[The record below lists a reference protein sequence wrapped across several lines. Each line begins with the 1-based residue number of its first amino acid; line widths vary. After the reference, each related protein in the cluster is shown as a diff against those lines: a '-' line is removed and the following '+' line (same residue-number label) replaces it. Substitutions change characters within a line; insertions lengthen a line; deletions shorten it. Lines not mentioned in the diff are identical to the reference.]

1 MNIKFV
7 VATKHKD
14 RSDTILGECLEK
26 NLPSIFYGLFG
37 HHISWVYQ
45 NNESLASVYNRH
57 INYVE
62 TFKECYTHAIFMHDD
77 IFVNCLDFLE
87 RIYKGFEQFDVI
99 GLAGS
104 KVANFG
110 YHNNPM
116 LWHLMSERKD
126 HLGCVGHGSPDD
138 YMYTSFGPLNKQ
150 ALLIDGLFIGVNLK
164 KLGDL
169 RFDEKNPARFHYYD
183 LIFSMD
189 AAIKKL
195 KTGVI
200 DLPVIHQSPG
210 LREFTEEWRAGEKYF
225 KEKYK
230 AYTGKL
236 LTV

>member
-7 VATKHKD
+7 IATKHRNRD
-14 RSDTILGECLEK
+14 NTILGKCLEK
-26 NLPSIFYGLFG
+26 HLPRVFYSQSG
-37 HHISWVYQ
+37 HTIQWVFQ
-45 NNESLASVYNRH
+45 NTESLPIVYNRA
-57 INYVE
+57 IKDVDY
-62 TFKECYTHAIFMHDD
+62 FKECVTHIVFMHDD
-77 IFVNCLDFLE
+77 IFVNCIDFLD
-87 RIYKGFEQFDVI
+87 RIYKGFEKFDVI

-104 KVANFG
+104 KVADFSNQ
-110 YHNNPM
+110 NKPM
-116 LWHLMSERKD
+116 LWHLISERKD

-150 ALLIDGLFIGVNLK
+150 ALLIDGLFIGIDIR

-169 RFDEKNPARFHYYD
+169 RFDVSNPSKFHFYD

-189 AAIKKL
+189 AAKAKL

-200 DLPVIHQSPG
+200 DIPVIHQSPG
-210 LREFTEEWRAGEKYF
+210 LREFTEEWKAGEKYF

-236 LTV
+236 LTI